1 MNSLFTDK
9 FDNLDEIEQQ
19 FLERYSLPK
28 FIQVERD
35 NLKGLIFITEIHS
48 VTFQEINY
56 HA

>member
-9 FDNLDEIEQQ
+9 FANLDEMEQ
-19 FLERYSLPK
+19 FLERYTLPK
-28 FIQVERD
+28 FIQVQRD
-35 NLKGLIFITEIHS
+35 NLRGLIFIIDVHS